1 MIIEG
6 KTVLVAGTGVSGL
19 AAAKLLKENNIH
31 TILYDSNANK
41 CKRDIYASFEE
52 TGNMQLVLG
61 NLSDEILDSISL
73 AVLSPGIPLDQPFV
87 EQIREKNIPIWGEI
101 ELAYYFEKG
110 TVIGITGTNGKTTT
124 TTLVGKIMEAYFEK
138 VFVVGNIGLPY
149 TSQADKT
156 DENSVTVAEISSFQL
171 ETISKFKPHVSAILN
186 ITPDHLNRHHTFE
199 NYCNAKFD
207 ITKNQKAG
215 DICVLNYDDEIT
227 LRFAENL
234 MLPDVLL
241 FSRRKKLENGIC
253 LDTDKDTI
261 VYCTSNSR
269 QAIVK
274 VSALK
279 LLGTHNI
286 ENVMAAIGIAL
297 SMKVPVEIIREVVEN
312 FTAVEHRI
320 EYVTEKKG
328 VKYYNDSK
336 GTNPDAA
343 IKAVEAMV
351 RPTVLI
357 GGGYD
362 KKSEYDQ
369 WIKACLGKVKALV
382 LIGATAKAIEEVAIH
397 YGLEDITI
405 AETLEEAVRIASEKA
420 APKDAVLLSP
430 ACASWD
436 MFVSYEERGTLFK
449 QYVHK
454 LSD

>member
-19 AAAKLLKENNIH
+19 AAAKLLNDNNVN
-31 TILYDSNANK
+31 TILYDSNTSK

-61 NLSDEILDSISL
+61 NLSNEILDSISL

-87 EQIREKNIPIWGEI
+87 ESIREKNIPIWGEI

-124 TTLVGKIMEAYFEK
+124 TTLVGKIMEAYFDK
-138 VFVVGNIGLPY
+138 TFVVGNIGLPY

-171 ETISKFKPHVSAILN
+171 ETICKYRPHVSAILN

-199 NYCNAKFD
+199 NYCKAKFD
-207 ITKNQKAG
+207 ICKNQG
-215 DICVLNYDDEIT
+215 VDDVCVLNYDDEMT
-227 LRFAENL
+227 YRFAETL
-234 MLPDVLL
+234 VLPRIMF
-241 FSRRKKLENGIC
+241 FSRTKKLDNGIC
-253 LDTDKDTI
+253 LDADKDTI
-261 VYCTSNSR
+261 VYCAPNFK
-269 QAIVK
+269 QAVVK

-279 LLGTHNI
+279 LLGAHNV
-286 ENVMAAIGIAL
+286 ENVMAAIAIAI
-297 SMKVPVEIIREVVEN
+297 SMKVPVEIIRDVIEN

-343 IKAVEAMV
+343 IKAIEAMV
-351 RPTVLI
+351 RPTILI

-369 WIKACLGKVKALV
+369 WIKSCIGKVKALV
-382 LIGATAKAIEEVAIH
+382 LIGATAKDIEKVAVY
-397 YGLEDITI
+397 YGIEDITL
-405 AETLEEAVRIASEKA
+405 AESLEEAVNIAAQKA
-420 APKDAVLLSP
+420 SPKDAVLLSP

-449 QYVHK
+449 EYVHN
-454 LSD
+454 LTD